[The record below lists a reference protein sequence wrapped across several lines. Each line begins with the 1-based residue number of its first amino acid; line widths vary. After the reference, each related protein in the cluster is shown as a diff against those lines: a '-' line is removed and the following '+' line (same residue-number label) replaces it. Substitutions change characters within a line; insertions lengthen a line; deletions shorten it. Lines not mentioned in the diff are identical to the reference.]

1 MKIILLDILAILSF
15 SRIVGNVA
23 FTICISK
30 LLEVQLAAGIVPKI
44 LT

>member
-15 SRIVGNVA
+15 SRIVGNFV

-30 LLEVQLAAGIVPKI
+30 SLVVQLAAGIVSKI

>member
-30 LLEVQLAAGIVPKI
+30 PLVVQLAAGIVSKF